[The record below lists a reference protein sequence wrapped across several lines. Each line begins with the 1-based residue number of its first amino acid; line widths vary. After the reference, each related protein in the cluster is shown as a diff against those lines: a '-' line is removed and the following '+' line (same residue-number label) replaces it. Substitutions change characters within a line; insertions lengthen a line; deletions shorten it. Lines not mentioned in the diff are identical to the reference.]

1 MGWGRDPFPESARF
15 THVAPNTEIIAVA
28 GQFVETLR
36 PSCSVST
43 KGPGSGH
50 WRAWTTPETEAPA
63 TQRCPRPQGQG
74 LAWTGAGPSEAGG
87 APGLV
92 VVSNMDTHLDRVH
105 QAPSLR
111 RIEGDLASP
120 VLLLPSEIPEALGS

>member
-1 MGWGRDPFPESARF
+1 MPQ
-15 THVAPNTEIIAVA
+15 AP
-28 GQFVETLR
+28 
-36 PSCSVST
+36 
-43 KGPGSGH
+43 
-50 WRAWTTPETEAPA
+50 
-63 TQRCPRPQGQG
+63 
-74 LAWTGAGPSEAGG
+74 GAGVGLDRSRSLEAGG
-87 APGLV
+87 APGQV